1 MRRRD
6 CEFNLDI
13 SMRQQTPSDDNK
25 MRILERRAAVAYC
38 GHTVR
43 HCTRASYSSS
53 HFFFFRLKV
62 SSVVVL
68 WEKKLSYVFCFA

>member
-43 HCTRASYSSS
+43 HCTRACRCEAACANNLLPV
-53 HFFFFRLKV
+53 F
-62 SSVVVL
+62 
-68 WEKKLSYVFCFA
+68 LSGKSNWSGCS